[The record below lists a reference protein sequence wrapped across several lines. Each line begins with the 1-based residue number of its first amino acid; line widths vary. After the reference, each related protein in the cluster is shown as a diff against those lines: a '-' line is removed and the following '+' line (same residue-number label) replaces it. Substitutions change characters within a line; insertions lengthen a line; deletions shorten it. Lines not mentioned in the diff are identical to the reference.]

1 MKNGEF
7 GIARQVFDR
16 MNDRDA
22 VAWNALLVGYS
33 QNGMA
38 EEALSVY
45 NRMQT
50 AGVEVDC
57 VAVASAIS
65 ACTQLHFL
73 HQGML
78 TECGLVMQLMKF
90 TSVFRNHT
98 ICFGLRKNYGFD
110 TNVV

>member
-7 GIARQVFDR
+7 EIARQVFDR
-16 MNDRDA
+16 MGDRDD
-22 VAWNALLVGYS
+22 VAWNALLTGYS

-38 EEALSVY
+38 EEALGVY
-45 NRMQT
+45 NRMWT

-78 TECGLVMQLMKF
+78 IECWSCYAAF
-90 TSVFRNHT
+90 EIHS
-98 ICFGLRKNYGFD
+98 CF
-110 TNVV
+110 